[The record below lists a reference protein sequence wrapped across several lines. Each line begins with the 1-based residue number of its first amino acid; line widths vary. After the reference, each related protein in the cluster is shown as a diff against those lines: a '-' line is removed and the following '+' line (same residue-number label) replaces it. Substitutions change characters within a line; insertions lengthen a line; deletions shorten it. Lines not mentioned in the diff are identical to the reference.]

1 MLTLMVF
8 MVIPI
13 TGVVYSMMHLNK
25 WQNAE
30 SMIIVFYIVI
40 SIQVLIDFFRR
51 VLWVIIG
58 TRKMFNEGAKR

>member
-1 MLTLMVF
+1 MVF

-58 TRKMFNEGAKR
+58 TRKMFIEGAKR